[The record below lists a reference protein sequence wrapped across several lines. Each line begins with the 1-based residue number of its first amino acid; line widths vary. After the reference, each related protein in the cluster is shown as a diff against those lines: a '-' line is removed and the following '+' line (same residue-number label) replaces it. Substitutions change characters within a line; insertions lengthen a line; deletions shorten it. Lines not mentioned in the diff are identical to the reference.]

1 MPPATDSRVPT
12 LIRVGDLHSSTAN
25 PRHYL
30 RDEVVEGI
38 AAQLLRD
45 RTFPSHYALIV
56 RPRPKGGYEILAG
69 HHRYE
74 AVLRANANDAGIHR
88 VPAWVLS
95 GVADREA
102 AYLRLL
108 SNLQSSFSDL
118 ELGCFLLQEPEVR
131 GRHHG
136 GRGRQGGLRQCAR
149 KLGLPE
155 SKLRRCRD
163 AARVYEYLR
172 ECGLPP
178 EWRDGA
184 ASRDLARTLTD
195 KTFQLAEIA
204 RVETRQ
210 LWPYLVDACL
220 RSGWAVACTRH
231 AVRAVRAYFV
241 PLLRQHP
248 EPPVDP
254 LDWYG
259 AGTAIVAYLDE
270 GRIGL
275 HHALTVV
282 SRWAGLPDSAQPGG
296 TAATAG
302 STPAAHRL
310 IVGDCLSVLTGA
322 RATASPM
329 PPSSVDLVV
338 TSPPWHNTRHIPP
351 AQRFADFAAY
361 SAFLARLAGGL
372 CAVLKEGRLCCLHLA
387 DTCDR
392 DRDFRR
398 QPLVAEATRR
408 FLEGGFE
415 YVDQI
420 VVTRHYP
427 SSSPS
432 PARNRSR
439 RPSASLYAL
448 HDVILVFR
456 RPGPEPFES
465 LDPDLDRRWLT
476 TVWPDLPVAR
486 RKPGD
491 DTPRFRPEIPHRLIR
506 MYSRPGDTVLDP
518 FAGTGTTLVEAA
530 ALDRAAV
537 GIECRDVQA
546 DEIRAALPGIE
557 VSRFGSPGMAA
568 VSRV

>member
-1 MPPATDSRVPT
+1 MSHCPSGPV
-12 LIRVGDLHSSTAN
+12 LIAIDDLHSSPAN

-30 RDEVVEGI
+30 RKEVVEGI
-38 AAQLLRD
+38 VAQLRRD
-45 RTFPSHYALIV
+45 GTFPRIYALIV
-56 RPRPKGGYEILAG
+56 RPRPEGGYEILAG

-74 AVLRANANDAGIHR
+74 AVRLANAKDTDIR
-88 VPAWVLS
+88 EVPAWVLS
-95 GVADREA
+95 GVDDREA

-108 SNLQSSFSDL
+108 SNLQSGFSDL
-118 ELGCFLLQEPEVR
+118 ELGSFLLDEPEVR

-155 SKLRRCRD
+155 SRLRRCRD
-163 AARVYEYLR
+163 AALVYRYAD
-172 ECGLPP
+172 ECGLPARWSM
-178 EWRDGA
+178 EV
-184 ASRDLARTLTD
+184 ASGDLALMLAD
-195 KTFQLAEIA
+195 KAFQLAEIA
-204 RVETRQ
+204 RVEPRQ

-220 RSGWAVACTRH
+220 DQRWTVARARH
-231 AVRAVRAYFV
+231 AVRAVRAHFV

-248 EPPVDP
+248 EPPGDP
-254 LDWYG
+254 PGWYG
-259 AGTAIVAYLDE
+259 AGMAIVAYLGE
-270 GRIGL
+270 GGIGL
-275 HHALTVV
+275 HLALTIV
-282 SRWAGLPDSAQPGG
+282 SSWAGLPDPAQPGE

-310 IVGDCLSVLTGA
+310 IVGDCLAVLKS
-322 RATASPM
+322 ATTSASPL

-338 TSPPWHNTRHIPP
+338 TSPPWYNTRHIPP

-361 SAFLARLAGGL
+361 SGFLARLAEGL
-372 CAVLKEGRLCCLHLA
+372 CAVLREGRLCCLHLA

-392 DRDFRR
+392 DHEFRR

-427 SSSPS
+427 SASPS

-439 RPSASLYAL
+439 RPSAPLYAL
-448 HDVILVFR
+448 HDVILIFR

-518 FAGTGTTLVEAA
+518 FAGTGTSLVEAA
-530 ALDRAAV
+530 ALDRTAI
-537 GIECRDVQA
+537 GIECREDAVALIQG
-546 DEIRAALPGIE
+546 ALPG
-557 VSRFGSPGMAA
+557 VQTLRFGESLLSPE
-568 VSRV
+568 SPS